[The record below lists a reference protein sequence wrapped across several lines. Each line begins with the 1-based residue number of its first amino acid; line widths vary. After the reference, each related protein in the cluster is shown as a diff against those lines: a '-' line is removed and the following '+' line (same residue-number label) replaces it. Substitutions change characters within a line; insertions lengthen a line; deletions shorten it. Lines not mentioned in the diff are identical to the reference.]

1 MEAQQTLVSAERA
14 SASIRFRVNVMMSQL
29 GWACVMYLF
38 LSQGMAVGSGIADA
52 TGFYFLHMVGFPI
65 GLAFLG
71 LALMPTDDAAIRTT
85 CSTMFG
91 VMLFIGL
98 IMLSPWAGFWFLLNG
113 DYQTGVVLVT
123 WGIFFL
129 TCAIRLA
136 PTICCD

>member
-38 LSQGMAVGSGIADA
+38 LSQGMVVGSGIADA

-65 GLAFLG
+65 GLALLG

-85 CSTMFG
+85 CSTMFC
-91 VMLFIGL
+91 VLLFLGL
-98 IMLSPWAGFWFLLNG
+98 IMISPWSGSWYLINGQKQLCAFVLLAN
-113 DYQTGVVLVT
+113 
-123 WGIFFL
+123 IE
-129 TCAIRLA
+129 LA
-136 PTICCD
+136 